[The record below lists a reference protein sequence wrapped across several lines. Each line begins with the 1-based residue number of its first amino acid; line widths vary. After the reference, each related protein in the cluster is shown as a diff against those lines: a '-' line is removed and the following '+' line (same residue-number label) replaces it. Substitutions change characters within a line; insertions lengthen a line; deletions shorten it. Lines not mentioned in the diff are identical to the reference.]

1 LDYSNTVS
9 PGEYMTK
16 CEDIIKMTLK
26 ELAVDCPLA
35 QNTNQWQKLLNS
47 VKNIRMLKMRGI
59 LD

>member
-1 LDYSNTVS
+1 LDYSKTIS
-9 PGEYMTK
+9 PEEYMTK
-16 CEDIIKMTLK
+16 YKDIIKMTLK

-47 VKNIRMLKMRGI
+47 VKNIGMLKMYGI